1 MVMFQNFKGL
11 FPVTANLIVL
21 LLFLTSCGSGIWDPG
36 DARKVD
42 PNVEVRARKAIEE
55 GRAVSADKLITGTGR
70 GGAFEFASSNPMWR
84 ATLETLDFLP
94 LSNVDYSG
102 GIIITDWYSE
112 GTATNEY
119 IKITV
124 RFFSTE
130 IRADGLKVIIHKKVC
145 NKVQNCSI
153 KKITSALEE
162 EVKSAILAKAT
173 IFEREGI
180 DTNVK
185 EYRKK
190 FGDRGSRVKNK
201 K

>member
-112 GTATNEY
+112 GTTTNEY
-119 IKITV
+119 IKK
-124 RFFSTE
+124 F
-130 IRADGLKVIIHKKVC
+130 VIKFKIAVSKKLPLLW
-145 NKVQNCSI
+145 K
-153 KKITSALEE
+153 
-162 EVKSAILAKAT
+162 
-173 IFEREGI
+173 
-180 DTNVK
+180 
-185 EYRKK
+185 RK
-190 FGDRGSRVKNK
+190 
-201 K
+201 

>member
-1 MVMFQNFKGL
+1 MVMFQNFKRL

-21 LLFLTSCGSGIWDPG
+21 LFFLTSCGTDIWDPG
-36 DARKVD
+36 DARKID
-42 PNVEVRARKAIEE
+42 PNVDVRARKAIEE
-55 GRAVSADKLITGTGR
+55 GRAVSADQLIKGAGR
-70 GGAFEFASSNPMWR
+70 GGAFEFASSNAMWR

-130 IRADGLKVIIHKKVC
+130 IRADGLKVIIHKRVC

-162 EVKSAILAKAT
+162 EVKSAILAKAA

-180 DTNVK
+180 DANVK
-185 EYRKK
+185 KYRKK
-190 FGDRGSRVKNK
+190 FGDRGKRQKYK